1 MSSRSRTASSPW
13 LAVAGAAAVY
23 VSFGTVIGSMASL
36 VDEIST
42 DLDLSRST
50 MGSILGAWALA
61 YVFTAI
67 PAGAAVD
74 RLGVRRSLAVGA
86 LSMVASLLLRAL
98 ATGPVGL
105 FVGVAVFGVGGPL
118 ISVGAPKL
126 VSTLFAAEARRLP
139 TGLMT
144 AAPAL
149 GSAIGLA
156 LTTPVLLPLT
166 GNAWRGV
173 LVIFAALAALTGVAW
188 WLLTRQLPA
197 AALAVSPTNRHTFT
211 ALLRLGFFRVILLV
225 GLLHFLF
232 SHALGAWL
240 PEILTD
246 NGLSDAA
253 AGYVAAL
260 STAVGI
266 AGSVLLPRI
275 VPRNARLPSLA
286 AIFAVMAVTVALL
299 ATATGAAGIV
309 AVSVMGL
316 VRAGVIPL
324 LFLLIMDHPQISTR
338 YMGAAT
344 GLFFAI
350 GEIGGYFGPWLV
362 GLIADRFDGFSTAVF
377 VLAAVAGLG
386 VAINLIAATVRPAG
400 YSVAKT

>member
-1 MSSRSRTASSPW
+1 MSCTTQPVSSPW
-13 LAVAGAAAVY
+13 LPVTGAAAVY

-36 VDEIST
+36 VDEISA

-50 MGSILGAWALA
+50 MGSILGAWALT

-86 LSMVASLLLRAL
+86 VSMVISLLLRAV
-98 ATGPVGL
+98 ATGPIGL
-105 FVGVAVFGVGGPL
+105 FLGVAVFGVGGPL

-126 VSTLFAAEARRLP
+126 ISTLFDEEARRLP

-156 LTTPVLLPLT
+156 LTTPVLLPLA
-166 GNAWRGV
+166 GEQWRGV
-173 LVIFAALAALTGVAW
+173 LVMFAAAATLTGLGW
-188 WLLTRQLPA
+188 WMLTKRLSPA
-197 AALAVSPTNRHTFT
+197 ATAVSPTSSRTFA
-211 ALLRLGFFRVILLV
+211 ALLGLPFFRVILLI

-232 SHALGAWL
+232 SHALSAWL

-246 NGLSDAA
+246 SGLSDTS

-266 AGSVLLPRI
+266 AGSISLPRL
-275 VPRNARLPSLA
+275 VPRSRRLQFLA

-299 ATATGAAGIV
+299 GSATGGTLVLVV
-309 AVSVMGL
+309 AVMGL

-338 YMGAAT
+338 DMGAAT
-344 GLFFAI
+344 GTFFAV

-362 GLIADRFDGFSTAVF
+362 GLIADRFDGFAAAVA
-377 VLAAVAGLG
+377 VLAAVACLG
-386 VAINLIAATVRPAG
+386 VLINLITIKLRPPG
-400 YSVAKT
+400 YSVANT